1 MIKRVV
7 TIALAVLGAVVVSAP
22 VMAANYPDRTVTII
36 VPYPAGGPTDET
48 ARVIGNFLS
57 KKLGQNF
64 IIENVTGGSTIIA
77 TNKLAKATPD
87 GYTLLVHNLQ
97 ITANVTLF
105 KNLPFNT
112 EKDIVPVGLINKNPL
127 VLVGRPGLAP
137 KNLKELIALIQKERL
152 KEALPGF
159 GTTGHL
165 TSSLFIQVTKAKLDQ
180 IPYRGAAP
188 AMTDLLGD
196 HVDLFIGTP
205 QSIVG
210 HVRAGKLKAYGI
222 TSKEKSPLLP
232 KAESIPDLLGP
243 QFEIVYWQGMFAPA
257 GTPASVIKTLNAT
270 LQEAVSDPAILKTW
284 AAEGVSAF
292 PKNQRSQTAAIAF
305 VKSETARWGK
315 IIKDNN
321 ITVKQ

>member
-232 KAESIPDLLGP
+232 NAESIPDLLGP

>member
-315 IIKDNN
+315 IITDNN